1 MWLTRARIRRR
12 TILTV
17 GALLC
22 LSGVAF
28 AQRFFFG
35 GEEGRDVRIR
45 NGSYDGRF
53 TFTRLKYTTAP
64 GGYWYQGLPSWAHGY
79 PLSEDNLIRIMNEI
93 TYLGGRTDAFNVLS
107 LDDEDLAKYPIS
119 YITEAGWWTMTDHEA
134 AAFRAYLLKG
144 GFVIFDDFKMPGES
158 GTRRRRLG
166 DVRNEH
172 EARAARRQ
180 VRRRWTS
187 RTRFSTVSSRSS
199 R

>member
-1 MWLTRARIRRR
+1 MWLTRARTRRR

-17 GALLC
+17 GVLLC

-35 GEEGRDVRIR
+35 GEEGRDVRIH

-107 LDDEDLAKYPIS
+107 LDDVDLAKYPIS
-119 YITEAGWWTMTDHEA
+119 YITEAGWWTMNEHEA

-144 GFVIFDDFKMPGES
+144 GFVIFDDFKMPGEW
-158 GTRRRRLG
+158 GPGGGAGRR
-166 DVRNEH
+166 
-172 EARAARRQ
+172 
-180 VRRRWTS
+180 S
-187 RTRFSTVSSRSS
+187 KRT
-199 R
+199 